1 MFLLTETKKYIIMF
15 LLTETREHKLMD
27 TILEIS
33 QTIRQLKTDKEI
45 CSFLQEILSQSEL
58 IDLSKR
64 WRILK
69 MLNEGY
75 TQREIAK
82 TLNVSL
88 CKITRG
94 SQIINDKNAVSTK
107 YLQKG

>member
-1 MFLLTETKKYIIMF
+1 
-15 LLTETREHKLMD
+15 MD
-27 TILEIS
+27 SILEIS
-33 QTIRQLKTDKEI
+33 KAMRQLKSDNEAR
-45 CSFLQEILSQSEL
+45 SFLEEILTKAEL
-58 IDLSKR
+58 ADISKR

-82 TLNVSL
+82 ILNVSL

-94 SQIINDKNAVSTK
+94 SQIINDKNAVSRK
-107 YLQKG
+107 YL

>member
-1 MFLLTETKKYIIMF
+1 
-15 LLTETREHKLMD
+15 MD
-27 TILEIS
+27 SILEIS
-33 QTIRQLKTDKEI
+33 KAMRQLKSDNEAR
-45 CSFLQEILSQSEL
+45 SFLEEILTKAEL
-58 IDLSKR
+58 ADISKR

-82 TLNVSL
+82 ILNVSL

-94 SQIINDKNAVSTK
+94 SQIKKEKNAVSRK
-107 YLQKG
+107 YL

>member
-1 MFLLTETKKYIIMF
+1 
-15 LLTETREHKLMD
+15 MD
-27 TILEIS
+27 AILEIS
-33 QTIRQLKTDKEI
+33 HIIRKLKTDKEVY
-45 CSFLQEILSQSEL
+45 SFLQEVLTQAEL

-64 WRILK
+64 WRILE

-75 TQREIAK
+75 TQRDIAK
-82 TLNVSL
+82 ALNVSL

-107 YLQKG
+107 YLRKDKS

>member
-1 MFLLTETKKYIIMF
+1 ME
-15 LLTETREHKLMD
+15 

-33 QTIRQLKTDKEI
+33 QAIKQLKSNKEI
-45 CSFLQEILSQSEL
+45 YSFLQEILTQAEL

-69 MLNEGY
+69 MLNEGC
-75 TQREIAK
+75 TQKENAK
-82 TLNVSL
+82 SLNVSL

-94 SQIINDKNAVSTK
+94 SQIINNKNAISTK
-107 YLQKG
+107 YL

>member
-1 MFLLTETKKYIIMF
+1 
-15 LLTETREHKLMD
+15 MD
-27 TILEIS
+27 TIMEIS
-33 QTIRQLKTDKEI
+33 KAIRQLKTDKQVYG
-45 CSFLQEILSQSEL
+45 FLQEILTRAEL

-82 TLNVSL
+82 NLNVSL

-107 YLQKG
+107 YLKERITK

>member
-1 MFLLTETKKYIIMF
+1 
-15 LLTETREHKLMD
+15 MD
-27 TILEIS
+27 TVLEIS
-33 QTIRQLKTDKEI
+33 KAIRQLKTDKQVY
-45 CSFLQEILSQSEL
+45 SFLQEILTQAEL

-69 MLNEGY
+69 MLNEGC

-94 SQIINDKNAVSTK
+94 SQIINNENAVCTK
-107 YLQKG
+107 YL

>member
-1 MFLLTETKKYIIMF
+1 MEA
-15 LLTETREHKLMD
+15 
-27 TILEIS
+27 ILEIS
-33 QTIRQLKTDKEI
+33 QAIKQLKSDKEI
-45 CSFLQEILSQSEL
+45 YSFLQEILTQAEL

-69 MLNEGY
+69 MLNEGC

-82 TLNVSL
+82 SLNVSL

-94 SQIINDKNAVSTK
+94 SQIINNKNAISTK
-107 YLQKG
+107 YL

>member
-1 MFLLTETKKYIIMF
+1 MEA
-15 LLTETREHKLMD
+15 
-27 TILEIS
+27 ILEIS
-33 QTIRQLKTDKEI
+33 QAIKQLKSDKEI
-45 CSFLQEILSQSEL
+45 YSFLQEILTQAEL

-69 MLNEGY
+69 MLNEGC

-82 TLNVSL
+82 SLNVSL

-94 SQIINDKNAVSTK
+94 SQIINNKNAISTK
-107 YLQKG
+107 

>member
-1 MFLLTETKKYIIMF
+1 ME
-15 LLTETREHKLMD
+15 

-33 QTIRQLKTDKEI
+33 QAIKQLKSDKEI
-45 CSFLQEILSQSEL
+45 YSFLQEILTQAEL

-69 MLNEGY
+69 MLNEGC

-82 TLNVSL
+82 SL
-88 CKITRG
+88 KCKP
-94 SQIINDKNAVSTK
+94 
-107 YLQKG
+107 LQDNKGFADN

>member
-1 MFLLTETKKYIIMF
+1 ME
-15 LLTETREHKLMD
+15 

-33 QTIRQLKTDKEI
+33 QAIKQLKSDKEI
-45 CSFLQEILSQSEL
+45 YSFLQEILTQAEL

-69 MLNEGY
+69 MLNEGC

-82 TLNVSL
+82 SLNVSL

-94 SQIINDKNAVSTK
+94 SQIINDKNAISTK
-107 YLQKG
+107 YL